1 MNILQKILVPTDFSP
16 ESINGLAMA
25 VEIAT
30 ATGATIH
37 LLHIVDISMPSEV
50 EEDVEITNLGLASE
64 QDLQNS
70 EKVYLMKLLK
80 DIKVKIDELTKNLK
94 NVPIYSYVS
103 FDRITHQINKFVE
116 KHDISLIVMG
126 SKGTSG
132 NDNFLLGSNAE
143 KVIRTAKVPVLTVK
157 QALKEVNLKNIC
169 FASDFKEVPAAAID
183 LLKKLQKIYGA
194 VIHLVKIITP
204 SNFELS
210 SVSRQAIKIF
220 ATNCLLENYTIND
233 YNYYTEYEG
242 ILSFAKEMNI
252 DLISMTTQGNTGFIR
267 MLKGSIAEDVA
278 NHSSLPVLT
287 FNEFA

>member
-1 MNILQKILVPTDFSP
+1 MNTLQKILVPTDFSP
-16 ESINGLAMA
+16 ESINGLTMA
-25 VEIAT
+25 VEIAN
-30 ATGATIH
+30 AVGATVH
-37 LLHIVDISMPSEV
+37 LLHIVDIAMPSEV

-80 DIKVKIDELTKNLK
+80 EIKAKIDKLTEGLK
-94 NVPIYSYVS
+94 NVSIHSHVS

-116 KHDISLIVMG
+116 KYDISLIVMG
-126 SKGTSG
+126 SKGTGG

-157 QALKEVNLKNIC
+157 QTVEDVNLKNIC
-169 FASDFKEVPAAAID
+169 FASDFKEVPATAID

-210 SVSRQAIKIF
+210 SVTRQTIKIF
-220 ATNCLLENYTIND
+220 AMNCLLENYTIND

-278 NHSSLPVLT
+278 NHSVLPVLT

>member
-1 MNILQKILVPTDFSP
+1 MNTLQKILVPTDFSQ

-25 VEIAT
+25 VGLAT
-30 ATGATIH
+30 HTGATIH
-37 LLHIVDISMPSEV
+37 LLHIVDMAVPQDID
-50 EEDVEITNLGLASE
+50 DVEITDLELVGE
-64 QDLQNS
+64 QSLQNS
-70 EKVYLMKLLK
+70 EKVYLMKIFK
-80 DIKVKIDELTKNLK
+80 EVKTKIDELTKNFRT
-94 NVPIYSYVS
+94 VPIRSHVS
-103 FDRITHQINKFVE
+103 FDRITQQINKFVE
-116 KHDISLIVMG
+116 KHEINLIIMG

-132 NDNFLLGSNAE
+132 NENLLLGSNAE
-143 KVIRTAKVPVLTVK
+143 KVIRTAKIPVLTVK
-157 QALKEVNLKNIC
+157 QAVKEVNLKNIC
-169 FASDFKEVPAAAID
+169 FASDFKEVPTAAIE

-210 SVSRQAIKIF
+210 STTRQAIKIF
-220 ATNCLLENYTIND
+220 ATNCLLENYTINQ

-242 ILSFAKEMNI
+242 ILSFAKEMDI

-278 NHSSLPVLT
+278 NHSALPVLT